1 MATTQS
7 NFNQFQTSS
16 SATRFGSRNPVTAVT
31 PLPPVP
37 RRQSVLPATLISRKE
52 PEDALLTG
60 GTRSLDRRLLALNLA
75 GSLVV
80 TRFVRPKAVSGRIIP
95 RPQSAV
101 A

>member
-31 PLPPVP
+31 PVP
-37 RRQSVLPATLISRKE
+37 RRQSVPPATLISRKE